1 MWGHDSDSKVL
12 LINVFNIHFHTDRI
26 NEQIKQYFG
35 SVSGRRNRDTQ
46 SVTMV
51 FVVSFYNLI

>member
-26 NEQIKQYFG
+26 NEQIKQYFWLCKWEEEQRH
-35 SVSGRRNRDTQ
+35 SVSYHGIRCE
-46 SVTMV
+46 
-51 FVVSFYNLI
+51 FL